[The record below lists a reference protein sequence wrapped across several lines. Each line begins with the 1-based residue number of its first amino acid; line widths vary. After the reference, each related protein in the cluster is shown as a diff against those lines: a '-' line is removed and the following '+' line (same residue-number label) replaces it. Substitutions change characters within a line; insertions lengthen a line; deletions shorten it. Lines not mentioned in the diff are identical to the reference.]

1 MHVGA
6 IRLFV
11 NDFLL
16 FLKKPAQKPD
26 EASPSISSSTRFWLA
41 FLADFSIT
49 IFISSPLI
57 YLVDKFLLRL
67 RIEESVFTVD
77 NLFVLIIMLIIIAP
91 VLEELFFR
99 YPLRFIKPRYLKLAV
114 YISSITF
121 GLIHSTNYENT
132 QPLFYIL
139 LPVILSSQSLGGFI
153 LAYLRLREGLLWSMF
168 AHALHNAT
176 ILILS
181 TILLHDRVVLSE
193 TGDHYTLTVTEYSFR
208 EGPPATHVYRNGE
221 LIDSIVWKQA
231 DLQSL
236 VDSLSSTPLQA
247 DQMLVDVE
255 LETTQPISA
264 DSVLTLL
271 RKEFRIYP

>member
-1 MHVGA
+1 
-6 IRLFV
+6 
-11 NDFLL
+11 
-16 FLKKPAQKPD
+16 
-26 EASPSISSSTRFWLA
+26 
-41 FLADFSIT
+41 
-49 IFISSPLI
+49 
-57 YLVDKFLLRL
+57 
-67 RIEESVFTVD
+67 
-77 NLFVLIIMLIIIAP
+77 
-91 VLEELFFR
+91 
-99 YPLRFIKPRYLKLAV
+99 
-114 YISSITF
+114 
-121 GLIHSTNYENT
+121 
-132 QPLFYIL
+132 
-139 LPVILSSQSLGGFI
+139 
-153 LAYLRLREGLLWSMF
+153 MF